1 MLRRNFC
8 AGLFYV
14 ASCRKLHILSRSKQA
29 DNIFNETYEFQLE
42 PLMSKEEDRLWGSF
56 TNWIS
61 SIFHFSE
68 RQ

>member
-14 ASCRKLHILSRSKQA
+14 ASCRKLQILSRSKRA

-42 PLMSKEEDRLWGSF
+42 PLMSKEEDRL
-56 TNWIS
+56 
-61 SIFHFSE
+61 
-68 RQ
+68 